1 MSVLFNPK
9 CRVAFLTFFSIV
21 LLTTTADA
29 QVTATVGQSVAG
41 IYLAKDD
48 GKGGPGET
56 VGQFEVGD
64 IPIYCVVQ
72 LEKAGPATVKMIF
85 VAANVPGVKAEW
97 PVVTTTYTL
106 KDGEDRV
113 TFFGAPEK
121 KWNVGKYR
129 VDIYL
134 NGKIA
139 KDLAFDIGDADAAIA
154 AAKATPKQPI
164 LTRPIK
170 RFQPPIKK
178 SLKP

>member
-9 CRVAFLTFFSIV
+9 RRVAFLTLFLIAM
-21 LLTTTADA
+21 LAIAANA

-48 GKGGPGET
+48 GKGNPGET
-56 VGQFEVGD
+56 VGQFEVDD

-72 LEKAGPATVKMIF
+72 LEKPGRATVKMVF
-85 VAANVPGVKAEW
+85 VAANVPGVKVEW
-97 PVVTTTYTL
+97 PVVTTMYTL

-134 NGKIA
+134 DGKIA
-139 KDLAFDIGDADAAIA
+139 KDLSFDIGDADGAIA
-154 AAKATPKQPI
+154 AAKAAPKQTI

-178 SLKP
+178 SPRP